1 MPTVVYRLAD
11 SSERRIEVP
20 TGTTVMQAAV
30 QNGIEGILAE
40 CGGSC
45 ACATCHVY
53 VDEAF
58 AAKLAPPNELEAEL
72 LTFTVAEH
80 RSNSRLSCQLVVRPD
95 VEGLIV
101 YLPDTQ

>member
-1 MPTVVYRLAD
+1 MPTVVYHLAD
-11 SSERRIEVP
+11 NRERRIDVP
-20 TGTTVMQAAV
+20 TGTTVMHAAV
-30 QNGIEGILAE
+30 QNDIEGILAE

-58 AAKLAPPNELEAEL
+58 AAKLPPPDDLEAEL
-72 LTFTVAEH
+72 LTFTAAEH

-101 YLPDTQ
+101 SLPDTQ